1 MKLADLIEAGLVNN
15 FIQWLSIEMINRM
28 IIELKP
34 NPMRFQ
40 VNFLIDD
47 LCWNG
52 DLRYEMVLIFFSFFL
67 TEF

>member
-1 MKLADLIEAGLVNN
+1 MKLADLIDAGLVNH
-15 FIQWLSIEMINRM
+15 FIPRLSIEMINRM

>member
-47 LCWNG
+47 LC
-52 DLRYEMVLIFFSFFL
+52 
-67 TEF
+67 

>member
-15 FIQWLSIEMINRM
+15 FIQRLSIEMINRM